1 MMEQSPSS
9 EFTSLVTLTSGLLT
23 DNRIATLSTCFDE
36 EILQILSQLQPSL
49 GEEELKKLEKLLHAR
64 IACGLELDKQGE
76 QIFAQLLTNTSQ
88 LLFEHLNSSQS
99 SSITCLTNILRC
111 CLTHIKKEDAE
122 KFAKENICHC
132 FAVITN
138 SLALNKND
146 LSTDE
151 ELSLKLALNVLDC
164 LLNFVEVSSCD
175 LVPNLY
181 CLVSELLFCGNDS
194 ISSFAIS
201 SIVPWLIKSEK
212 RKICEIWDLLISRV
226 EFCESN
232 LTPMCLLMNLFL
244 TNASGSSFMES
255 DNFWLLVQKGII
267 SKDQM
272 LRKQAR
278 YMLKRSLDYLCS
290 NKIHIRTRNFS
301 WSADCSLDLWQDFFL
316 VIESLEE
323 KQVHIIK
330 PVLSLIDKLF
340 KELDSAWALLALR
353 QAVHHDNNHI
363 VKWGL
368 HYFFSLEPSSKNLNF
383 FIQHIL
389 PALDNTSLYYE
400 SDLGNTLEKF
410 MQRTARSGEN
420 ATFFKNLL
428 PSASAISWG
437 PVPLLYF
444 CKSVGNLP
452 KFSSWDSSDLKLLKN
467 FLNDTMVTQDVF
479 LRATCQS
486 MLLRATL
493 SLVDPTQVTL
503 TSWLDLIAAFNR
515 KESLTRGL
523 KDWQL
528 LVDFI
533 KTNASIQFVAPDY
546 LFGKER
552 VSGKPASRYLVL
564 LRDAGFV
571 DKYAIKVMAYEF
583 EWIFANIETR
593 PYSLVSE
600 SPNRT
605 DILIEVITQIKNELG
620 EDVEW
625 KGSLLARLLS
635 PKSLLGLWG
644 YVRKRLEQGECQDLE
659 LIHNYVACLKLLC
672 RVDQELTK
680 MFDARQLL
688 SCAFAQIDNNEE
700 ALPTKYFA
708 ALVVELF
715 AGELTTSNM

>member
-1 MMEQSPSS
+1 MEQSTSS
-9 EFTSLVTLTSGLLT
+9 EFAHLVALTSGLLT
-23 DNRIATLSTCFDE
+23 NERMDTLSVCFDE
-36 EILQILSQLQPSL
+36 EISTQLPL
-49 GEEELKKLEKLLHAR
+49 ELNEEKLMKLEKLLHAR
-64 IACGLELDKQGE
+64 IACKVELDKQGE
-76 QIFAQLLTNTSQ
+76 KIFSQLLTDTSQ

-99 SSITCLTNILRC
+99 SAMTPLTNILRC
-111 CLTHIKKEDAE
+111 CLKIINEEDAK
-122 KFAKENICHC
+122 KFASEKVCNC

-138 SLALNKND
+138 SLALSKND
-146 LSTDE
+146 LSTEE
-151 ELSLKLALNVLDC
+151 ELSLKLALNLLDC
-164 LLNFVEVSSCD
+164 LLCFVEVSNCD

-201 SIVPWLIKSEK
+201 NIVPWLIKSEQ
-212 RKICEIWDLLISRV
+212 RKICEIWDLLISRI

-244 TNASGSSFMES
+244 TNASGSSFMEN
-255 DNFWLLVQKGII
+255 DDFWLLIQKGIV

-290 NKIHIRTRNFS
+290 NKIHIKTRNFS
-301 WSADCSLDLWQDFFL
+301 WTANSCLNQWQDLFL

-330 PVLSLIDKLF
+330 PVLPLIDKLF
-340 KELDSAWALLALR
+340 KELDSAWALLALH

-368 HYFFSLEPSSKNLNF
+368 HFFFSQPPCSNKLEF
-383 FIQHIL
+383 FIGHLL

-400 SDLGNTLEKF
+400 SELGNTLEKF
-410 MQRTARSGEN
+410 MQSTAQSGEN
-420 ATFFKNLL
+420 STFFKNLL
-428 PSASAISWG
+428 PAASAVSWG

-467 FLNDTMVTQDVF
+467 FLNDTMITQDVF

-503 TSWLDLIAAFNR
+503 VSWLDLLASFNR
-515 KESLTRGL
+515 KESLARGL

-528 LVDFI
+528 LVDYLKINPSFQYEV
-533 KTNASIQFVAPDY
+533 NDF
-546 LFGKER
+546 LFGEEAKH
-552 VSGKPASRYLVL
+552 VSAKSAARYLVL
-564 LRDAGFV
+564 MLDAGILHNDTIEAV
-571 DKYAIKVMAYEF
+571 ANEF
-583 EWIFANIETR
+583 EWQLAGIETR
-593 PYSLVSE
+593 PYSFSA
-600 SPNRT
+600 SPNQV
-605 DILIEVITQIKNELG
+605 DSLLELFSQIQTELG
-620 EDVEW
+620 EDFQW
-625 KGSLLARLLS
+625 KGSLLAQLLR
-635 PKSLLGLWG
+635 PKTLLGMWG
-644 YVRKRLEQGECQDLE
+644 YVRRRLEGGECQDLE
-659 LIHNYVACLKLLC
+659 LFHTYVSCLKLIC
-672 RVDQELTK
+672 YVDQQPMK
-680 MFDARQLL
+680 MFDVGQLL
-688 SCAFAQIDNNEE
+688 ACAFTQIDHDGE

-708 ALVVELF
+708 ALVIELF
-715 AGELTTSNM
+715 ARVKSSNT